1 MSVTSIDDGF
11 FRNRIKE
18 LNEEIIDLKKKNEVL
33 NKETRVL
40 NDELAKVGVN

>member
-11 FRNRIKE
+11 YRNRLKE

-33 NKETRVL
+33 NKETRLL
-40 NDELAKVGVN
+40 NDELAIVGVN